1 MEEERMLEKI
11 KEIVGTVLELDEVQ
25 IEKINIDSD
34 LLELGLDS
42 LNAIEVIVNLESEFD
57 IEVEDE
63 DLMIDNLSTIDLLC
77 NLIKNRDE
85 QNTLI

>member
-1 MEEERMLEKI
+1 MLEKI

-57 IEVEDE
+57 MEVEDE

-77 NLIKNRDE
+77 NLIKKYKG
-85 QNTLI
+85 

>member
-1 MEEERMLEKI
+1 MLEKI

>member
-57 IEVEDE
+57 MEVEDE

-77 NLIKNRDE
+77 NLIKKYKG
-85 QNTLI
+85 

>member
-1 MEEERMLEKI
+1 MLEKI

-63 DLMIDNLSTIDLLC
+63 DLMIDNLSTIDLL
-77 NLIKNRDE
+77 
-85 QNTLI
+85 